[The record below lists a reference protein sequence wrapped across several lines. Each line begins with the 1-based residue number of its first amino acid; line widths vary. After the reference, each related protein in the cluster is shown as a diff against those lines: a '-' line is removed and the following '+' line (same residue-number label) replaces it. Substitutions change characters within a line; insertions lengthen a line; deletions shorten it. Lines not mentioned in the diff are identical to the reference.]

1 MFEQKRKKKNAI
13 KGANTFFFFF
23 EGGAN
28 TYELISEWTEIKV
41 VN

>member
-13 KGANTFFFFF
+13 KGANT
-23 EGGAN
+23 
-28 TYELISEWTEIKV
+28 YELISERTEIKV